1 MSQLVEAIRQVSETQ
16 QDDIYSLKR
25 YFNNNFPKSIKA
37 LQIIDN
43 EYIRP
48 KRRKG
53 FNLVPRES
61 KKKGIIYYA
70 RFSHNGVM
78 LPTKFNTYTSDIA
91 PELREAAAEQ
101 YAIKNKDKLI
111 EQYLAKKDGRI
122 YKFLSEFY
130 MEESNIPEVNILS
143 DRNRRDYEN
152 KIINAFIPFLKNEKI
167 ISFDQIKKTTLTKY
181 QDYALSG
188 KIKNLAGI
196 NDNENIPIKPQSVS
210 NYMKP
215 VKKIFEYLARKGE
228 ITDNAAE
235 LVKGLPVGIKDIK
248 PRGCY
253 YLDMLK
259 GVFNMRWKDDLSCLL
274 CVIIYTTG
282 MRNSE
287 ITRISLEDIIKIGSC
302 RFIQIKESKT
312 KNGLRLV
319 PLHEFVYKK
328 IISWANKTKRTN
340 LLFDDCTDETFI
352 KANACLAKMLNV
364 SADKMKEDNI
374 TFYSGRHFYKTL
386 LNAEGL
392 GENIEEIFMGHKVG
406 SDVRQSYNHR
416 DKQGKERLEKKA
428 KQAIS
433 ILDRCIFKNKAV
445 RTCPHGRRGGG
456 DASPAKK

>member
-1 MSQLVEAIRQVSETQ
+1 MSQLAQTIKKLSEDRK
-16 QDDIYSLKR
+16 DDIYSLKR
-25 YFNNNFPKSIKA
+25 YFNNNFPMSIKA
-37 LQIIDN
+37 LQMIDS

-61 KKKGIIYYA
+61 KKSGITYYA
-70 RFSHNGVM
+70 RFSYNGMM
-78 LPTKFNTYTSDIA
+78 LPTKFNTHTNDIA
-91 PELREAAAEQ
+91 QAEQ
-101 YAIKNKDKLI
+101 YAIKNKEKLI

-130 MEESNIPEVNILS
+130 EKDTNIPEVKVLS

-152 KIINAFIPFLKNEKI
+152 MINNAFIPFLKCEKI
-167 ISFDQIKKTTLTKY
+167 ITFDQIKKTTLTKY
-181 QDYALSG
+181 QDFALSG
-188 KIKNLAGI
+188 KIKNLA
-196 NDNENIPIKPQSVS
+196 DNNETENIPIKPQSVS

-228 ITDNAAE
+228 ITDNAAD
-235 LVKGLPVGIKDIK
+235 LIKGLPVSKKDMK

-274 CVIIYTTG
+274 SVIVYSTG

-287 ITRISLEDIIKIGSC
+287 IKKMSLEDIIKIGSC

-312 KNGLRLV
+312 ANGLRLV
-319 PLHEFVYKK
+319 PLHDFVYKK
-328 IISWANKTKRTN
+328 IISWAKKTKRTK
-340 LLFDDCTDETFI
+340 LLFNDCTDKTFI
-352 KANACLAKMLNV
+352 EANACLAKMLNV
-364 SADKMKEDNI
+364 SDEKMKEDNI

-428 KQAIS
+428 KQAIA

-445 RTCPHGRRGGG
+445 RSSPRGRRGGG
-456 DASPAKK
+456 DANPAKM